1 MSVVTTPQVGVAV
14 SQAGGL
20 MTRDWYRWARD
31 VSQRIGGVD
40 SETLT
45 EVIARLDAA
54 VARLDAITGDIG
66 TATLDFGAAPG
77 SNVATVTVTGQTR
90 IDAGS
95 QATAALMGDTT
106 ADHNAYE
113 HLIVPLT
120 VRCSDIVAGTGFTIT
135 ASSEWRLTGTFKVRW
150 SWT

>member
-14 SQAGGL
+14 AQAGGL

-31 VSQRIGGVD
+31 VTQRIGGVD
-40 SETLT
+40 SETLA
-45 EVIARLDAA
+45 EVIARLDALSGA
-54 VARLDAITGDIG
+54 VG

-77 SNVATVTVTGQTR
+77 SNVATVMVTGQTD
-90 IDAGS
+90 IVSGS
-95 QATAALMGDTT
+95 QATAELMGDTT

-120 VRCSDIVAGTGFTIT
+120 VRCGDIVAGTGFTIT